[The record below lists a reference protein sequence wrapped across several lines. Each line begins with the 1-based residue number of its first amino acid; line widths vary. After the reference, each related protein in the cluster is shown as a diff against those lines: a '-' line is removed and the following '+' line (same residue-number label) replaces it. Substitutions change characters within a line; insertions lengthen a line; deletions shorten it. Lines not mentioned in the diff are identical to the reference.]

1 MAKEV
6 IDRGS
11 LVTTSNYMDLTEPMD
26 ESLGL
31 DKLTLYGSDK
41 NVDETVSVYTGG
53 QESSVQRTS
62 LF

>member
-6 IDRGS
+6 INRQS
-11 LVTTSNYMDLTEPMD
+11 LVTTSNYLDLTEPMD

-41 NVDETVSVYTGG
+41 NVDETVSIYTGG
-53 QESSVQRTS
+53 HESS
-62 LF
+62 L